1 MAAERRGEAMAG
13 EGAPR
18 RLRLLSYNIQVGVGT
33 RHFAQYLTHGWKH
46 LLPHRERQENLDRIA
61 ALVHSF
67 DLVGLQEVD
76 AGSLRSGF
84 VDQTAYLAHRA
95 GFPYWFKQVNR
106 SLGRFAQ
113 HSNGFLSH
121 YRPTLVTEHKLP
133 GLPGRGAII
142 ARFGDGGAGLMV
154 CILHLALGRR
164 ARLRQLAYI
173 GDLLQG
179 ACHVIVMGDL
189 NCICES
195 RELQLLMG
203 RAGLH
208 EHACD
213 ANTFP
218 SWRPVRKLDHILV
231 SDNLKVEN
239 ARVVDYP
246 LSDHLPIGVDVL
258 LPAALELQRALPSGE
273 VKIVP
278 GAGAQ
283 RL

>member
-1 MAAERRGEAMAG
+1 VASGQG
-13 EGAPR
+13 GASIPGPQSDGTAVQ
-18 RLRLLSYNIQVGVGT
+18 RLRLLSYNIQAGVVT
-33 RHFAQYLTHGWKH
+33 RHFGQYLTHGWKH
-46 LLPHRERQENLDRIA
+46 ILPHPERQRNLDRIA
-61 ALVHSF
+61 TLLHPF

-76 AGSLRSGF
+76 SGSLRSSF
-84 VDQTAYLAHRA
+84 VDQTAYLAQQA

-106 SLGRFAQ
+106 SLGKFAQ
-113 HSNGFLSH
+113 HSNGFLCQ
-121 YRPTLVTEHKLP
+121 YRPALVSEHKLP

-142 ARFGDGGAGLMV
+142 ARFGDGRSALVV

-164 ARLRQLAYI
+164 ARLRQLAFV

-179 ACHVIVMGDL
+179 SCHVIVMGDL

-195 RELQLLMG
+195 REMQLLMG
-203 RAGLH
+203 RMHLH

-231 SDNLKVEN
+231 SDTLRVEN

-246 LSDHLPIGVDVL
+246 LSDHLPISIDVL
-258 LPAALELQRALPSGE
+258 LPPEVRLQRAFTPN
-273 VKIVP
+273 
-278 GAGAQ
+278 
-283 RL
+283 